1 MLEEGIF
8 DMKRFAEG
16 GWVTAL
22 KYEDEII
29 DDLKVR
35 TAGDG
40 EKEKEKVRQEHG
52 VEGRGVMG
60 EGGEFIDDLKAR
72 TAGDGEKE
80 KAEVGEGVGG
90 GMGVAVGTLSL
101 QSRLHNE

>member
-35 TAGDG
+35 TAGDA
-40 EKEKEKVRQEHG
+40 EKEKEKV
-52 VEGRGVMG
+52 G
-60 EGGEFIDDLKAR
+60 EG
-72 TAGDGEKE
+72 AGW
-80 KAEVGEGVGG
+80 